1 LTGAD
6 GAPLHIIPGFARMF
20 SSPAFAQAVASG
32 GASGAG
38 AAPTGLASLI
48 NAIGPFLLILPI
60 FYFLLIRPQQ
70 TRQKAHQAM
79 VAAVKKNDTVV
90 TAGGIVGK
98 VTRVDEAELE
108 VELAPNV
115 RVKVIKG
122 TLSEVRPF
130 GTKPA
135 ND

>member
-1 LTGAD
+1 
-6 GAPLHIIPGFARMF
+6 MF
-20 SSPAFAQAVASG
+20 SSPAFAQAPAG
-32 GASGAG
+32 G
-38 AAPTGLASLI
+38 AAPNGFAALFQ
-48 NAIGPFLLILPI
+48 AIGPFLLILPI

-70 TRQKAHQAM
+70 KRLKAHQAM

-98 VTRVDEAELE
+98 VTRVDDSGEIE

-115 RVKVIKG
+115 RVKVVKG
-122 TLSEVRPF
+122 TLTEVRPF

>member
-1 LTGAD
+1 
-6 GAPLHIIPGFARMF
+6 MF
-20 SSPAFAQAVASG
+20 SSPAFAQAAAAG
-32 GASGAG
+32 GAG
-38 AAPTGLASLI
+38 AAPNGLAAFI
-48 NAIGPFLLILPI
+48 NAVGPFLLILPI

-70 TRQKAHQAM
+70 KRLKAHQAM
-79 VAAVKKNDTVV
+79 VAAVKKNDMVV

-98 VTRVDEAELE
+98 VTRVDDTAEIE

-115 RVKVIKG
+115 RVKVVKG
-122 TLSEVRPF
+122 TLTEVRPF

>member
-1 LTGAD
+1 
-6 GAPLHIIPGFARMF
+6 MF
-20 SSPAFAQAVASG
+20 SFPAFAQTA
-32 GASGAG
+32 ASGAG
-38 AAPTGLASLI
+38 DASNGLAATI

-70 TRQKAHQAM
+70 RRLKAHAAM

-98 VTRVDEAELE
+98 VTRADDTNEIE

-122 TLSEVRPF
+122 TLTEVRPF